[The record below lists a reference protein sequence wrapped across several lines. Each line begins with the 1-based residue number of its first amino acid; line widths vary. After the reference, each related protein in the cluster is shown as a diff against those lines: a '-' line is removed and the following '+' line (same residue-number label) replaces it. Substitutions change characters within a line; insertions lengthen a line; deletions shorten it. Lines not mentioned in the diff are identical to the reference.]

1 MITNLSPVAWRHIQL
16 SGHYDFGGAK
26 EGIDVALL
34 LEDIDPYSINAD
46 LDETEA
52 A

>member
-16 SGHYDFGGAK
+16 SGHYDFGGVK

-34 LEDIDPYSINAD
+34 LEDIDPYSIDSILEAS
-46 LDETEA
+46 EA